1 MMLPEPVMF
10 AEVADALDIT
20 DPAIVEKDYFLI
32 QLLRLLSTTDTEGY
46 QLVFAGGTCLAKVYK
61 QTHRMSEDIDLKLV
75 PDAATKLLS
84 NSAQRTLRKRIH
96 LNITNQI
103 LDSGLFTQSQDPVVR
118 NERRFL
124 QLLLN
129 YPNAF
134 PSGDALRTHIQLE
147 LTESELLQPATYH
160 PVSSLYADVI
170 NKVPEVERFA
180 CVSLVSTAAEKL
192 VSLLRRTAVATRYS
206 ERQDDDQLIRHA
218 YDLYQIKTELANKA
232 EFKQLIDAVIETDV
246 TQFGEQHPEFKADPC
261 KELLFGLA
269 QLEDPK
275 YAERYKR
282 FIGPLVYHPQPV
294 AWFDA
299 LKTVQLLTLQH
310 IS

>member
-1 MMLPEPVMF
+1 MMLPEPETF

-46 QLVFAGGTCLAKVYK
+46 QLVFAGGTCLAKIYK
-61 QTHRMSEDIDLKLV
+61 HTHRMSEDIDLKLV
-75 PDAATKLLS
+75 PDVATKLLS

-103 LDSGLFTQSQDPVVR
+103 LDSGLFTQSKDPVVR

-134 PSGDALRTHIQLE
+134 PSSDALRTHIQLE
-147 LTESELLQPATYH
+147 LTESELLQPASYH
-160 PVSSLYADVI
+160 PVSSFYADVI
-170 NKVPEVERFA
+170 NKVPEVEQFA

-192 VSLLRRTAVATRYS
+192 VSLLRRTAVATRYA

-232 EFKQLIDAVIETDV
+232 EFKQLLDAVIATDV

-261 KELLFGLA
+261 KELLFGLT
-269 QLEDPK
+269 QLEEPK

-294 AWFDA
+294 AWSDA
-299 LKTVQLLTLQH
+299 LKTVQLLTKLH
-310 IS
+310 IG

>member
-1 MMLPEPVMF
+1 MMLPAPETF

-32 QLLRLLSTTDTEGY
+32 QLLRLLSTTDTDGY
-46 QLVFAGGTCLAKVYK
+46 RLVFAGGTCLAKVYK
-61 QTHRMSEDIDLKLV
+61 HTYRMSEDIDLKLV
-75 PDAATKLLS
+75 PDIATKLLS

-103 LDSGLFTQSQDPVVR
+103 LNSGLFTQSQEPVVR

-124 QLLLN
+124 QLLLS

-134 PSGDALRTHIQLE
+134 PSSAALRTHIQLE
-147 LTESELLQPATYH
+147 LTESDLLQPATDH
-160 PVSSLYADVI
+160 PVSSMYADVTQ
-170 NKVPEVERFA
+170 KVPEVEQFA
-180 CVSLVSTAAEKL
+180 CVSLASTAAEKL
-192 VSLLRRTAVATRYS
+192 ISLLRRTALASRDA
-206 ERQDDDQLIRHA
+206 ERPDDDQLIRHA
-218 YDLYQIKTELANKA
+218 YDLYQIQAELVDKP
-232 EFKQLIDAVIETDV
+232 EFKQLIDLVIETDV
-246 TQFGEQHPEFKADPC
+246 VQFGEQHPEFKAEPG
-261 KELLFGLA
+261 KELLFGLT

-275 YAERYKR
+275 YAERYRR

-294 AWFDA
+294 AWDDA
-299 LKTVQLLTLQH
+299 LKAVQLLTKQH

>member
-1 MMLPEPVMF
+1 MMLPEPETF

-32 QLLRLLSTTDTEGY
+32 QLLRLLSTTDTQGY

-61 QTHRMSEDIDLKLV
+61 HTHRMSEDIDLKLV
-75 PDAATKLLS
+75 PDDTTKLLS

-96 LNITNQI
+96 LNITDKI
-103 LDSGLFTQSQDPVVR
+103 LNSGLFTQSQDLVVR

-129 YPNAF
+129 YPNSF
-134 PSGDALRTHIQLE
+134 PSSDALRTHIQLE

-160 PVSSLYADVI
+160 PVSSFYADVI
-170 NKVPEVERFA
+170 KKVPEIERFA

-218 YDLYQIKTELANKA
+218 YDLFQIKTELIDKA

-246 TQFGEQHPEFKADPC
+246 TQFGEQHPEFKADPR

-269 QLEDPK
+269 QLEERK

-294 AWFDA
+294 AWSDA
-299 LKTVQLLTLQH
+299 LKTVQLLTKQH
-310 IS
+310 IG

>member
-1 MMLPEPVMF
+1 MMLPAPEIF
-10 AEVADALDIT
+10 AEVADFLNIT
-20 DPAIVEKDYFLI
+20 NPAIVEKDYFLI
-32 QLLRLLSTTDTEGY
+32 QLLRLLSTTDTDGY
-46 QLVFAGGTCLAKVYK
+46 RLIFAGGTCLAKVYK
-61 QTHRMSEDIDLKLV
+61 HTYRMSEDIDLKLV

-103 LDSGLFTQSQDPVVR
+103 LDSGLFTNNQDPVVR

-134 PSGDALRTHIQLE
+134 PSSAALRTHIQLE
-147 LTESELLQPATYH
+147 LTESELLQPVTYH
-160 PVSSLYADVI
+160 PVSSLYADVT
-170 NKVPEVERFA
+170 NKVPEVEQFA

-192 VSLLRRTAVATRYS
+192 ISLLRRTALASRYA
-206 ERQDDDQLIRHA
+206 ERPDDDQLIRHA
-218 YDLYQIKTELANKA
+218 YDLYQIKAELVDKS
-232 EFKQLIDAVIETDV
+232 EFKQLIDLVIETDV
-246 TQFGEQHPEFKADPC
+246 MQFGEQHPEFKAEPR
-261 KELLFGLA
+261 KELLFGLT

-275 YAERYKR
+275 YAERYRR

-294 AWFDA
+294 AWGDA
-299 LKTVQLLTLQH
+299 LKAVQLLTKQH

>member
-1 MMLPEPVMF
+1 MMLPAPELF
-10 AEVADALDIT
+10 AEVADFLNIT
-20 DPAIVEKDYFLI
+20 TPAIVEKDYFLI

-61 QTHRMSEDIDLKLV
+61 HTHRMSEDIDLKLV

-134 PSGDALRTHIQLE
+134 PSSDALRTHIQLE
-147 LTESELLQPATYH
+147 LTESELLQPATYY
-160 PVSSLYADVI
+160 PVSSFYADVI
-170 NKVPEVERFA
+170 KKVPEVEQFA

-192 VSLLRRTAVATRYS
+192 VSLLRRTAVATRYT
-206 ERQDDDQLIRHA
+206 ERKDDDQLIRHA
-218 YDLYQIKTELANKA
+218 YDLYQIKTELENKA

-246 TQFGEQHPEFKADPC
+246 TQFGEQHPEFKANPC
-261 KELLFGLA
+261 KELLFGLS
-269 QLEDPK
+269 QLEEPK
-275 YAERYKR
+275 YVERYKR

-294 AWFDA
+294 AWSDA
-299 LKTVQLLTLQH
+299 LKTVQLLAKQH
-310 IS
+310 IC